1 MKMIDLKRVRYDEMD
16 IAMIVAILLL
26 FFTNISL
33 GEVTFSSGASS
44 VKVGGEN
51 DLVYNVRCWQE
62 GREIIS
68 ETNFEWSAQS
78 TRAPSNEWLTF
89 TGADGRK
96 SQLMVMPLGTAVCQ
110 IYGRSKAR

>member
-51 DLVYNVRCWQE
+51 DLVYNVRCWQD

-78 TRAPSNEWLTF
+78 TRAPSKEWLTF